1 MDLTPSLM
9 AIKQSMKP
17 VGHMTESFFGGQV
30 LFGKSQCWM
39 NIGFLDA
46 AVRIFFGLAL

>member
-1 MDLTPSLM
+1 MTLKQFMKLTG
-9 AIKQSMKP
+9 
-17 VGHMTESFFGGQV
+17 VMTEFLYGGQV